1 MHLNASLDFLE
12 MLKNSKDSHPTKKT
26 TQELRGKELQT
37 KPQEVKAKDR
47 KTKEPDTSKTKT
59 NDSKAKEI
67 GSNKLIVVI
76 DTETN
81 WHDEVMSIGVA
92 LADADSFKCIDTR
105 YYIIDPEYKVGG
117 IYSNVINYHRK
128 NYGDKDTRNNQTE
141 GVSNELK
148 GAANISAPIGN
159 SEIVCSRSKAL
170 NDLVQFLE
178 NNNIAQIFAYNAKFD
193 YSHLRELSAFE
204 WYDIMRLAAY
214 KQYNR
219 AITEEMPCCKTG
231 RLKTNY
237 GVEPITRMLS
247 GDSRYCEVHNAVYDA
262 VDELRIIELLGHAL
276 DQYSCAR
283 IN

>member
-1 MHLNASLDFLE
+1 MYSNASLDFLE
-12 MLKNSKDSHPTKKT
+12 MLKNSKI
-26 TQELRGKELQT
+26 
-37 KPQEVKAKDR
+37 
-47 KTKEPDTSKTKT
+47 KEPDTSKLKASESKPQKQDMREIKT
-59 NDSKAKEI
+59 NDSKAEEI
-67 GSNKLIVVI
+67 GSNKLIAVI

-92 LADADSFKCIDTR
+92 LADADSFKCVDTR
-105 YYIIDPEYKVGG
+105 YYIIDPEYRTGG
-117 IYSNVINYHRK
+117 IYSNVLHY
-128 NYGDKDTRNNQTE
+128 NN
-141 GVSNELK
+141 S
-148 GAANISAPIGN
+148 AAIGN
-159 SEIVCSRSKAL
+159 SEIVCSRSEAL
-170 NDLVQFLE
+170 NDIVQFLE
-178 NNNIAQIFAYNAKFD
+178 NNNIAKIFAYNAKFD